1 MQIKPYWTDTRTP
14 FSSAREGRVPARA
27 SVVVVGGGF
36 TGLSAARTLAMR
48 GIDTVLVEAGE
59 VAAAASGRNG
69 GHCNNGT
76 ASDLAGLAASLGL
89 EEAKRLYGLYDSA
102 VDFVEETVRGEA
114 IDCDFVRNGKI
125 KLAAKPSHVDGLKRA
140 GEFLARHVEP
150 DLVFLDRAALQG
162 EVRSD
167 AFHAGIVMPR
177 GAQMHMGRFGVGLAE
192 AAARHGA
199 AIFENAPAT
208 GIERLAGGRHRVT
221 TPKGNVTADAVFL
234 ATGPS
239 LQGPFR
245 WIRRRTIPMGSFIV
259 ATEPLSET
267 QVAATMTGR
276 RNCVTSKNIGN
287 YFRLTADNRLI
298 FGGRARFALSDPAS
312 DAKSGAILRRALAK
326 IFPALA
332 EIGIDYTWGGVL
344 DMTPDRLPR
353 AGVHD
358 GLHYAVGLSG
368 HGAQFSGFIGD
379 RMARLIAG
387 EADANP
393 LDGKAFKPIPGHIG
407 PPWFLPFVGAWYR
420 FLDWRS

>member
-1 MQIKPYWTDTRTP
+1 MQLKPYWTDTRKP
-14 FSSAREGRVPARA
+14 FSSAREGRVPERA

-48 GIDTVLVEAGE
+48 GIDTVLLEAGE

-76 ASDLAGLAASLGL
+76 ASDLGGLAAKVGL
-89 EEAKRLYGLYDSA
+89 AEAKRLYGLYDSA
-102 VDFVEETVRGEA
+102 VDFVETTVREET

-125 KLAAKPSHVDGLKRA
+125 KLAAKASHVDGLKRS
-140 GEFLARHVEP
+140 GEFLAREVEP
-150 DLVFLDRAALQG
+150 DLVFLDKAALQN
-162 EVRSD
+162 EVKSD

-177 GAQMHMGRFGVGLAE
+177 GAQMHMGRYGVGLAE
-192 AAARHGA
+192 AAARRGA
-199 AIFENAPAT
+199 AIFEHAPVT
-208 GIERLAGGRHRVT
+208 GIERLPGGRHRVS
-221 TPKGNVTADAVFL
+221 TPKGNVLAEAVFL

-259 ATEPLSET
+259 ATAPLT
-267 QVAATMTGR
+267 DAQVAATMTGR
-276 RNCVTSKNIGN
+276 RNCVTTKNIGN

-298 FGGRARFALSDPAS
+298 FGGRARFALSDPSS
-312 DAKSGAILRRALAK
+312 DAKSGAILRQTLDEV
-326 IFPALA
+326 FPALA
-332 EIGIDYTWGGVL
+332 EVPIDYTWGGVL

-353 AGVHD
+353 AGEHQ
-358 GLHYAVGLSG
+358 GLHYAIGLSG

-379 RMARLIAG
+379 RMARVIAG

-393 LDGKAFKPIPGHIG
+393 LAGKAFDAIPGHLG

-420 FLDWRS
+420 FLDWKS